1 MQQINPPKIN
11 ILLVEDD
18 TNLGFVVQD
27 NLRKAGF
34 QVKLCLDGQMGLQ
47 TFLNESFDLCLLD
60 VMMPKKDGFSLA
72 EDIRKQNSVVPIIF
86 ITAKGMNEDKI
97 KGFKAGADD
106 YITKP
111 FNFEELLLRIEAILK
126 RTLSKTQ
133 SSEKGDKDFFTIG
146 NYTFDYKN
154 QLLKS
159 KKTEKSLTKKEAD
172 LLKLLAIHM
181 NQVLQR
187 DIILNSIW
195 GKDDYFSGRSMD
207 VFITKLRKYLSEDA
221 SIKIINIHG
230 VGFKMTVES

>member
-72 EDIRKQNSVVPIIF
+72 EDIRKQNNVVPIIF